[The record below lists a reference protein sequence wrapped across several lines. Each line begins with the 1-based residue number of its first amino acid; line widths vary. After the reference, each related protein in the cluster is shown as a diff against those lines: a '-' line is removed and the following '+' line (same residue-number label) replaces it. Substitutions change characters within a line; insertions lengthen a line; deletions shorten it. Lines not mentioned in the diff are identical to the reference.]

1 MKMYCKIYI
10 HCSSIKSVA
19 ALFEK
24 EFGNSAKKSSC
35 YCFQKFDVIFD
46 KNSETNYNKMRTYPD
61 GFLYYEII
69 AECEIYNDHIQITD
83 QILKMLWDNQ
93 IPAVVSCDYE
103 EELNRYIF
111 SL

>member
-1 MKMYCKIYI
+1 MYCKLYI
-10 HCSSIKSVA
+10 HCSSVRSIA

-24 EFGNSAKKSSC
+24 EFGNPTKKMNC
-35 YCFQKFDVIFD
+35 YCFRNFDIIFNMN
-46 KNSETNYNKMRTYPD
+46 KETNQNKMRTYPN

-69 AECEIYNDHIQITD
+69 AECEIYNDHIRITD
-83 QILKMLWDNQ
+83 QIMKILWDDQ